1 MHILKTINTMIKVS
15 IGIDI
20 GGTNTAIGIV
30 DQEGKILIEDSLPTP
45 PKKLNPAADQQ
56 VSDDLLDGFIADI
69 GKIIATLREN
79 LRIRHEVAGIG
90 IGAPNANYNKGTIED
105 APNLPF
111 IGKVPFCELLSA
123 ELPEIPLMLITND
136 ANAAALGEK
145 IFGGAKEMDNFM
157 MFTLGTGVGSGLY
170 YQGNVVYG
178 VDGFAGEC
186 GHNTIVADGR
196 LCGCGGRGHLEAYCS
211 APGMKRT
218 AFEILLREN
227 AEDSLLTAYSYKEM
241 TSKHIYDA
249 AVKGDKVAL
258 EVFEQTGK
266 YFGMAL
272 ATTVHHF
279 SPEAIFL
286 FGGPVAAGDLII
298 EPIKKGMAESL
309 LPIFNKRDIKILAS
323 ELDLGHA
330 AILGASALVWNA

>member
-1 MHILKTINTMIKVS
+1 MVKLS

-20 GGTNTAIGIV
+20 GGTKTVIGV
-30 DQEGKILIEDSLPTP
+30 VNQEGKILKEESIPTP
-45 PKKLNPAADQQ
+45 PKKLNPKAEQK
-56 VSDDLLDGFIADI
+56 VSDELLRDFISEI
-69 GKIIATLREN
+69 SKKINSISAQINFDYE
-79 LRIRHEVAGIG
+79 IAGIG
-90 IGAPNANYNKGTIED
+90 IGAPNANYNEGTIEY

-111 IGKVPFCELLSA
+111 IGKVHFCEILS
-123 ELPEIPLMLITND
+123 EKFPEIPKILITND

-145 IFGGAKEMDNFM
+145 AYGGARNMDNFA

-170 YQGNVVYG
+170 YNGNVVYG
-178 VDGFAGEC
+178 MDGFAGEC
-186 GHNTIVADGR
+186 GHNTIVANGR

-218 AFEILLREN
+218 AFELLLRDN

-241 TSKHIYDA
+241 TAKHIYEA
-249 AVKGDKVAL
+249 ALQGDRIAL
-258 EVFEQTGK
+258 EVFEITGN
-266 YFGMAL
+266 YLGMAL

-279 SPEAIFL
+279 SSEAIFL

-298 EPIKKGMAESL
+298 KPIKKSLAQNL
-309 LPIFNKRDIKILAS
+309 LPIFRKRDIPVLVS

-330 AILGASALVWNA
+330 PILGASALVWNT

>member
-1 MHILKTINTMIKVS
+1 MVRLS

-20 GGTNTAIGIV
+20 GGTNTAIGVV
-30 DQEGKILIEDSLPTP
+30 DQDGKVLIEDSLPTP

-56 VSDDLLDGFIADI
+56 VSDDLLNGFIAEI
-69 GKIIATLREN
+69 SKIIKALTARIN
-79 LRIRHEVAGIG
+79 LKHEIVGIG

-111 IGKVPFCELLSA
+111 IGKVPFCEMLS
-123 ELPEIPLMLITND
+123 EKFPDMPNILITND

-145 IFGGAKEMDNFM
+145 IYGGARNMDNFV
-157 MFTLGTGVGSGLY
+157 MFTLGTGVGSGIY
-170 YQGNVVYG
+170 YHGNVVYG

-186 GHNTIVADGR
+186 GHNTIVAGGR

-218 AFEILLREN
+218 AFELLLRDN
-227 AEDSLLTAYSYKEM
+227 AEDSLLSGYSYKEM
-241 TSKHIYDA
+241 TAKHIYDA
-249 AVKGDKVAL
+249 AVQGDKIAL
-258 EVFEQTGK
+258 EVFTLTGS

-286 FGGPVAAGDLII
+286 FGGPVAAGDII
-298 EPIKKGMAESL
+298 IKPIKAGLKNHL
-309 LPIFNKRDIKILAS
+309 LPIFTKRELPVLVS

>member
-1 MHILKTINTMIKVS
+1 MVKLS

-20 GGTNTAIGIV
+20 GGTNTVVGVV
-30 DQEGKILIEDSLPTP
+30 DHDGKVIAEDSLPTP
-45 PKKLNPAADQQ
+45 PKKMNPAADPQ
-56 VSDDLLDGFIADI
+56 VSDDLLQGFITEI
-69 GKIIATLREN
+69 SKIITSFTDKIHLD
-79 LRIRHEVAGIG
+79 HEIVGIG
-90 IGAPNANYNKGTIED
+90 IGAPNANYNEGTIEYP
-105 APNLPF
+105 PNLPF
-111 IGKVPFCELLSA
+111 VGKVAFCEMLSR
-123 ELPEIPLMLITND
+123 ELPDIPKIHITND

-145 IFGGAKEMDNFM
+145 IYGGAQDMDNFV
-157 MFTLGTGVGSGLY
+157 MFTLGTGVGSGIY
-170 YQGNVVYG
+170 YHGNVVYG

-186 GHNTIVADGR
+186 GHNTIIADGR

-218 AFEILLREN
+218 AFELLLRDH
-227 AEDSLLTAYSYKEM
+227 AEDSLLSGYSYKEM
-241 TSKHIYDA
+241 TAKHIFDA
-249 AVKGDKVAL
+249 AVQGDRIAL
-258 EVFEQTGK
+258 EVFKMTGR

-298 EPIKKGMAESL
+298 KPIQEGLDHHL
-309 LPIFNKRDIKILAS
+309 LPIFRKREIPILVS
-323 ELDLGHA
+323 QLDVGHA

>member
-1 MHILKTINTMIKVS
+1 MVKLS

-30 DQEGKILIEDSLPTP
+30 NQDGEILVENSLPTP
-45 PKKLNPAADQQ
+45 PKKLNPTADQQ
-56 VSDDLLDGFIADI
+56 VSNELLGGFISEISRVVNSLTA
-69 GKIIATLREN
+69 KIDLDYEI
-79 LRIRHEVAGIG
+79 AGIG

-111 IGKVPFCELLSA
+111 VGKVPFCERLS
-123 ELPEIPLMLITND
+123 EKFPEIGKIFITND

-145 IFGGAKEMDNFM
+145 IFGGARDMDNFV
-157 MFTLGTGVGSGLY
+157 MFTLGTGVGSGIY
-170 YQGNVVYG
+170 YHGNVVYG

-218 AFEILLREN
+218 AFELLLREN
-227 AEDSLLTAYSYKEM
+227 AEDSLLTAFSYKEM
-241 TSKHIYDA
+241 TAKHIYDA
-249 AVKGDKVAL
+249 AVQGDEIAL
-258 EVFEQTGK
+258 EVFALTGK

-272 ATTVHHF
+272 ATTVHHL

-286 FGGPVAAGDLII
+286 FGGPVASGDLIVK
-298 EPIKKGMAESL
+298 PIKEGLEQHM
-309 LPIFNKRDIKILAS
+309 LPIFGKRDIPILVS
-323 ELDLGHA
+323 ELDLGYA
-330 AILGASALVWNA
+330 AILGASALVWNN

>member
-1 MHILKTINTMIKVS
+1 MLKLS

-20 GGTNTAIGIV
+20 GGTNTAIGVV
-30 DQEGKILIEDSLPTP
+30 DHEGKVLIEDSLPTP
-45 PKKLNPAADQQ
+45 PKKFNPGADQQ
-56 VSDDLLDGFIADI
+56 VSDDLLNGFISDI
-69 GKIIATLREN
+69 SKTVKSVCSKIN
-79 LRIRHEVAGIG
+79 LKHEIVGIG

-111 IGKVPFCELLSA
+111 IGKVPFCELLS
-123 ELPEIPLMLITND
+123 EEISDMPKILITND

-145 IFGGAKEMDNFM
+145 IYGGARDMDNFAM
-157 MFTLGTGVGSGLY
+157 YTLGTGVGSGLY
-170 YQGNVVYG
+170 YHGNVVYG

-218 AFEILLREN
+218 AFELLLREN

-249 AVKGDKVAL
+249 ALQGDKIAL
-258 EVFEQTGK
+258 EVFEKTGD

-272 ATTVHHF
+272 ATTIHHF

-298 EPIKKGMAESL
+298 KPIKEGLKKHL
-309 LPIFNKRDIKILAS
+309 LPIFTKRDIPVLVS

-330 AILGASALVWNA
+330 AILGASALVWNT

>member
-1 MHILKTINTMIKVS
+1 MIKLS

-20 GGTNTAIGIV
+20 GGTNAAIGIV
-30 DQEGKILIEDSLPTP
+30 NHDGNILIEDSIPTP
-45 PKKLNPAADQQ
+45 PKKLNPNADQQ
-56 VSDDLLDGFIADI
+56 VSDELLKDFISEISRIIKSLIA
-69 GKIIATLREN
+69 KIN
-79 LRIRHEVAGIG
+79 LDHEIVGIG
-90 IGAPNANYNKGTIED
+90 IGAPNANYNEGTIED

-111 IGKVPFCELLSA
+111 IGKVSFCEMLSEKFPDIA
-123 ELPEIPLMLITND
+123 LIYITND

-145 IFGGAKEMDNFM
+145 IYGGARDMDNFV
-157 MFTLGTGVGSGLY
+157 MFTLGTGVGSGIY
-170 YQGNVVYG
+170 YHGNVVYG
-178 VDGFAGEC
+178 IDGFAGEC
-186 GHNTIVADGR
+186 GHNTIIADGR

-218 AFEILLREN
+218 AFELLLSEN

-241 TSKHIYDA
+241 TAKHIYEA
-249 AVKGDKVAL
+249 AVQGDKIAL
-258 EVFEQTGK
+258 EVFEKTGE

-298 EPIKKGMAESL
+298 KPIKAGLKKHL
-309 LPIFNKRDIKILAS
+309 LPIFLKRDLPVLVS

-330 AILGASALVWNA
+330 AILGSSALVWNT

>member
-1 MHILKTINTMIKVS
+1 MIKLS

-30 DQEGKILIEDSLPTP
+30 DQDGKILIEEALPTP
-45 PKKLNPAADQQ
+45 PKKLNPTADQQ
-56 VSDDLLDGFIADI
+56 VSDELLKGFISEI
-69 GKIIATLREN
+69 SKVVLSLITKIN
-79 LRIRHEVAGIG
+79 LDHEIVGIG

-111 IGKVPFCELLSA
+111 VGKVPFCEKLS
-123 ELPEIPLMLITND
+123 EKFPDISKIHITND

-145 IFGGAKEMDNFM
+145 IYGGARDMDNFM

-178 VDGFAGEC
+178 IDGFAGEC

-196 LCGCGGRGHLEAYCS
+196 MCGCGGRGHLEAYCS
-211 APGMKRT
+211 ASGMKRT
-218 AFEILLREN
+218 AFELLLKEN

-241 TSKHIYDA
+241 TAKHIYDA
-249 AVKGDKVAL
+249 AVQGDKIAL
-258 EVFEQTGK
+258 EVFEKTGE

-286 FGGPVAAGDLII
+286 FGGPVAAGDLILK
-298 EPIKKGMAESL
+298 PIKAGLEKHL
-309 LPIFNKRDIKILAS
+309 LPIFLKRDLPVLVS

-330 AILGASALVWNA
+330 AILGASALVWNT

>member
-1 MHILKTINTMIKVS
+1 MIKLS

-30 DQEGKILIEDSLPTP
+30 DHDGKILIEDSLPTP

-56 VSDDLLDGFIADI
+56 VSDDLLAGFISDI
-69 GKIIATLREN
+69 SKIVKSLTAGIKLK
-79 LRIRHEVAGIG
+79 HELVGIG

-111 IGKVPFCELLSA
+111 IGKIPFCEMLS
-123 ELPEIPLMLITND
+123 EVLPDIPRIYITND

-145 IFGGAKEMDNFM
+145 IYGGARDMDNFM

-170 YQGNVVYG
+170 YNGNVVYG

-186 GHNTIVADGR
+186 GHNIIVPDGR

-218 AFEILLREN
+218 AFELLLREN

-241 TSKHIYDA
+241 TAKHIYDA
-249 AVKGDKVAL
+249 AVKGDKIAL
-258 EVFEQTGK
+258 EVFQQTGK
-266 YFGMAL
+266 YFGIAL
-272 ATTVHHF
+272 AATVHHF

-286 FGGPVAAGDLII
+286 FGGPLAAGDLIVK
-298 EPIKKGMAESL
+298 PIKEGLEQSL
-309 LPIFNKRDIKILAS
+309 MPIFRKRDIPILVS
-323 ELDLGHA
+323 KLDLGHA
-330 AILGASALVWNA
+330 AILGASALVWDA

>member
-1 MHILKTINTMIKVS
+1 MVKLS

-30 DQEGKILIEDSLPTP
+30 DQEGKVLIDESLPTP
-45 PKKLNPAADQQ
+45 PKKSNPGANQQ
-56 VSDDLLDGFIADI
+56 VSDDLLDGFISEI
-69 GKIIATLREN
+69 SKIIQSLTAKIN
-79 LRIRHEVAGIG
+79 LKHEIVGIG

-111 IGKVPFCELLSA
+111 VGIVPFCERLS
-123 ELPEIPLMLITND
+123 EEIPGIANLFITND

-145 IFGGAKEMDNFM
+145 IYGGARDMDNFM

-218 AFEILLREN
+218 AFELLLREN

-249 AVKGDKVAL
+249 AVKGDKIAK
-258 EVFEQTGK
+258 EVFELTGK

-286 FGGPVAAGDLII
+286 FGGPVAAGDLIMD
-298 EPIKKGMAESL
+298 PIKKGMEHSL
-309 LPIFNKRDIKILAS
+309 LPIFRKRDIPILAS

>member
-1 MHILKTINTMIKVS
+1 MVKLA

-20 GGTNTAIGIV
+20 GGTNTAIGVV
-30 DQEGKILIEDSLPTP
+30 DQEGKVIVQEELPTP
-45 PKKLNPAADQQ
+45 PKKSNPAADQQ
-56 VSDDLLDGFIADI
+56 VSDDLIDGFISE
-69 GKIIATLREN
+69 IANIVTSLTDRVH
-79 LRIRHEVAGIG
+79 LKHELVGIG

-111 IGKVPFCELLSA
+111 IGKVPFCELLA
-123 ELPEIPLMLITND
+123 DKFPDMPHILITND

-145 IFGGAKEMDNFM
+145 IYGGARDMDNFM

-186 GHNTIVADGR
+186 GHNAIVADGR

-218 AFEILLREN
+218 AFELLLTEN

-249 AVKGDKVAL
+249 AVKGDKIAL
-258 EVFEQTGK
+258 EVFEKTGD

-272 ATTVHHF
+272 ATTIHHF

-298 EPIKKGMAESL
+298 NPIKKGL
-309 LPIFNKRDIKILAS
+309 DKYVLPIFKKREIPILPS
-323 ELDLGHA
+323 ELDMGHA

>member
-1 MHILKTINTMIKVS
+1 MVKLS

-20 GGTNTAIGIV
+20 GGTNTAIGV
-30 DQEGKILIEDSLPTP
+30 VNSDGKILIEDSIPTP
-45 PKKLNPAADQQ
+45 PKKLNPSAKQQ
-56 VSDDLLDGFIADI
+56 VSDELLNDFISEISKRIKSICA
-69 GKIIATLREN
+69 KINFDYEI
-79 LRIRHEVAGIG
+79 VGIG
-90 IGAPNANYNKGTIED
+90 IGAPNANYNEGTIEY

-111 IGKVPFCELLSA
+111 VGKVPFCKILSD
-123 ELPEIPLMLITND
+123 EIPDIPLMLITND

-145 IFGGAKEMDNFM
+145 IYGGARNMDNFV
-157 MFTLGTGVGSGLY
+157 MFTLGTGVGSGIY
-170 YQGNVVYG
+170 YHGNVVYG

-218 AFEILLREN
+218 AFELLLRDH
-227 AEDSLLTAYSYKEM
+227 AEDSLLSGYSYKEM
-241 TSKHIYDA
+241 TAKHIYDA
-249 AVKGDKVAL
+249 AVQGDKIAL
-258 EVFEQTGK
+258 EVFEITGK

-286 FGGPVAAGDLII
+286 FGGPVAAGELITK
-298 EPIKKGMAESL
+298 PIKEGLKKHL
-309 LPIFNKRDIKILAS
+309 LTIFQKRDIPVLIS

-330 AILGASALVWNA
+330 PILGASALVWNN

>member
-1 MHILKTINTMIKVS
+1 MVKLS

-20 GGTNTAIGIV
+20 GGTNTVIGVV
-30 DQEGKILIEDSLPTP
+30 DHDGKVLVEDSLPTP
-45 PKKLNPAADQQ
+45 PKKMNPAADQQ
-56 VSDDLLDGFIADI
+56 VSDDLLNGFIADI
-69 GKIIATLREN
+69 SDIIKSLTNKIHFK
-79 LRIRHEVAGIG
+79 HEVVGIG
-90 IGAPNANYNKGTIED
+90 IGAPNANYNEGTIEYP
-105 APNLPF
+105 PNLPF
-111 IGKVPFCELLSA
+111 VGKVPFCDLLS
-123 ELPEIPLMLITND
+123 EKLPDMPKMHITND

-145 IFGGAKEMDNFM
+145 IYGGARDMDNFV
-157 MFTLGTGVGSGLY
+157 MFTLGTGIGSGIY
-170 YQGNVVYG
+170 YHGNVVYG
-178 VDGFAGEC
+178 IDGFAGEC

-218 AFEILLREN
+218 AFELLLRDH
-227 AEDSLLTAYSYKEM
+227 AEDSLLSGYTYKEM
-241 TSKHIYDA
+241 TAKHIFDA
-249 AVKGDKVAL
+249 AVQGDKIAL
-258 EVFEQTGK
+258 EVFQMTGK

-298 EPIKKGMAESL
+298 TPIKEGMEKHL
-309 LPIFNKRDIKILAS
+309 LPIFRKRVIPILVS

-330 AILGASALVWNA
+330 AILGASALVWNT

>member
-1 MHILKTINTMIKVS
+1 MVKLS

-20 GGTNTAIGIV
+20 GGTNTAIGV
-30 DQEGKILIEDSLPTP
+30 VNHEGKILIEDSIPTP
-45 PKKLNPAADQQ
+45 PKKFNPTADQQ
-56 VSDDLLDGFIADI
+56 VSDELLNGFILEI
-69 GKIIATLREN
+69 SKIIKSICSKIDFDYE
-79 LRIRHEVAGIG
+79 IVGIG
-90 IGAPNANYNKGTIED
+90 IGAPNANYNEGTIEY

-111 IGKVPFCELLSA
+111 IGKVPFCEILSS
-123 ELPEIPLMLITND
+123 ELPDILKIHITND

-145 IFGGAKEMDNFM
+145 IYGGARNMDNFVM
-157 MFTLGTGVGSGLY
+157 YTLGTGVGSGIY
-170 YQGNVVYG
+170 YHGNVVYG

-186 GHNTIVADGR
+186 GHNTIIADGR

-218 AFEILLREN
+218 AFELLLRDH
-227 AEDSLLTAYSYKEM
+227 AEDSLLSGYSYKEM

-249 AVKGDKVAL
+249 AIQGDKIAL
-258 EVFEQTGK
+258 EVFEMTGK
-266 YFGMAL
+266 YLGMAL

-286 FGGPVAAGDLII
+286 FGGPVAAGDLIVKPTK
-298 EPIKKGMAESL
+298 ESLEHSL
-309 LPIFNKRDIKILAS
+309 LPIFRKRNIPILVS

-330 AILGASALVWNA
+330 AILGASALVWNN

>member
-1 MHILKTINTMIKVS
+1 MVKLS

-30 DQEGKILIEDSLPTP
+30 NSDGKVLIEDGLPTP
-45 PKKLNPAADQQ
+45 PKKSNPTADQQ
-56 VSDDLLDGFIADI
+56 VSDELLNGFISEISKKVKSICA
-69 GKIIATLREN
+69 KIDYDYEI
-79 LRIRHEVAGIG
+79 VGIG

-111 IGKVPFCELLSA
+111 VGKVPFCEMLSEKFPDLA
-123 ELPEIPLMLITND
+123 KIHITND

-145 IFGGAKEMDNFM
+145 IYGGARNMDNFM

-170 YQGNVVYG
+170 YNGNVVYG

-218 AFEILLREN
+218 AFELLLKEN

-249 AVKGDKVAL
+249 AVQGDKIAL
-258 EVFEQTGK
+258 EVFEKTGE
-266 YFGMAL
+266 YFGLAL

-286 FGGPVAAGDLII
+286 FGGPVAAGDLILK
-298 EPIKKGMAESL
+298 PIKAGLEKHL
-309 LPIFNKRDIKILAS
+309 LPIFRKRDLPVLVS

-330 AILGASALVWNA
+330 AILGASALVWNT

>member
-1 MHILKTINTMIKVS
+1 MVKLS

-20 GGTNTAIGIV
+20 GGTNTVIGIV
-30 DQEGKILIEDSLPTP
+30 NHDGDILMEDSLPTP
-45 PKKLNPAADQQ
+45 PKKFNPNAEQQ
-56 VSDDLLDGFIADI
+56 VSDKLLGEFIEEI
-69 GKIIATLREN
+69 GKIINALISRIN
-79 LRIRHEVAGIG
+79 LDFELVGIG

-111 IGKVPFCELLSA
+111 IGKVPFCEMLS
-123 ELPEIPLMLITND
+123 EKFPDIPKIHITND

-145 IFGGAKEMDNFM
+145 IYGGARDMDNFM

-170 YQGNVVYG
+170 YNGNVVYG

-186 GHNTIVADGR
+186 GHNTIVAEGR

-218 AFEILLREN
+218 AFELLLREN

-241 TSKHIYDA
+241 TAKHIYDA
-249 AVKGDKVAL
+249 AVQGDKIAL

-286 FGGPVAAGDLII
+286 FGGPVAAGDLIVK
-298 EPIKKGMAESL
+298 PIKKGLKHSL
-309 LPIFNKRDIKILAS
+309 LPIFRKRDIPVLVS

-330 AILGASALVWNA
+330 AILGASALVWDN

>member
-1 MHILKTINTMIKVS
+1 MIKVS
-15 IGIDI
+15 VGIDI

-30 DQEGKILIEDSLPTP
+30 DHDGKILIEDSIPTP
-45 PKKLNPAADQQ
+45 PKKSNPAADQQ
-56 VSDDLLDGFIADI
+56 VSDDLLNGFISEISEIIKSLAA
-69 GKIIATLREN
+69 KIN
-79 LRIRHEVAGIG
+79 LKHEIVGIG
-90 IGAPNANYNKGTIED
+90 IGAPNANYNEGTIED

-111 IGKVPFCELLSA
+111 VGKVPFCKILA
-123 ELPEIPLMLITND
+123 GELPEIPLIHITND

-145 IFGGAKEMDNFM
+145 IYGGARNMDNFM
-157 MFTLGTGVGSGLY
+157 MFTLGTGIGSGIY
-170 YQGNVVYG
+170 YHGNVVYG

-218 AFEILLREN
+218 AFELLLRDH
-227 AEDSLLTAYSYKEM
+227 AEDSLLSAYSYKEM
-241 TSKHIYDA
+241 TAKHIFDA
-249 AVKGDKVAL
+249 AVQGDKIAL
-258 EVFEQTGK
+258 EVFKKTGE

-298 EPIKKGMAESL
+298 KPIKEGLEKHL
-309 LPIFNKRDIKILAS
+309 LPIFLKREIPLLVS

-330 AILGASALVWNA
+330 AILGASALVWNTQ

>member
-1 MHILKTINTMIKVS
+1 MVKLS

-20 GGTNTAIGIV
+20 GGTNTAIGV
-30 DQEGKILIEDSLPTP
+30 VNQDGKILIEDAIPTP
-45 PKKLNPAADQQ
+45 PKKFNPAADQQ
-56 VSDDLLDGFIADI
+56 VSDDLLNGFILEISDI
-69 GKIIATLREN
+69 IKSLTAKIN
-79 LRIRHEVAGIG
+79 LKHEIVGIG

-111 IGKVPFCELLSA
+111 VGKVHFCEILS
-123 ELPEIPLMLITND
+123 EKFPDMPKIYITND

-145 IFGGAKEMDNFM
+145 IYGGARDMDNFV
-157 MFTLGTGVGSGLY
+157 MFTLGTGIGSGIY
-170 YQGNVVYG
+170 YHGNVVYG

-186 GHNTIVADGR
+186 GHNTIIADGR

-211 APGMKRT
+211 ASGMKRT
-218 AFEILLREN
+218 AFELLLRDH
-227 AEDSLLTAYSYKEM
+227 AEDSLLSGYSYKEM
-241 TSKHIYDA
+241 TAKHIYDA
-249 AVKGDKVAL
+249 AVQGDKIAL
-258 EVFEQTGK
+258 EVFEMTGN

-298 EPIKKGMAESL
+298 QPIKAGLEKHL
-309 LPIFNKRDIKILAS
+309 LPIFRKRELPVLVS

-330 AILGASALVWNA
+330 AIIGASALVWTS

>member
-1 MHILKTINTMIKVS
+1 MVKLS

-30 DQEGKILIEDSLPTP
+30 NQDGKILLEDSIPTP
-45 PKKLNPAADQQ
+45 PKKLNPTADQQ
-56 VSDDLLDGFIADI
+56 VSDEMLNGFISEI
-69 GKIIATLREN
+69 SKIIKSLSTNINFDYE
-79 LRIRHEVAGIG
+79 IVGIG
-90 IGAPNANYNKGTIED
+90 IGAPNANYNKGTIEY
-105 APNLPF
+105 APSLPF
-111 IGKVPFCELLSA
+111 VGKVPFCKVLSDA
-123 ELPEIPLMLITND
+123 LPGIPKIHITND

-145 IFGGAKEMDNFM
+145 IYGGAKNMDNFI
-157 MFTLGTGVGSGLY
+157 MFTLGTGVGSGIY
-170 YQGNVVYG
+170 YHGNVVYG

-186 GHNTIVADGR
+186 GHNTIIADGR

-218 AFEILLREN
+218 AFELLLREN

-241 TSKHIYDA
+241 TAKHIYDA
-249 AVKGDKVAL
+249 AVQGDKIAL
-258 EVFEQTGK
+258 EVFALTGK

-286 FGGPVAAGDLII
+286 FGGPVASGDLII
-298 EPIKKGMAESL
+298 KPIKDGLEKHL
-309 LPIFNKRDIKILAS
+309 LTIFRKRDIPVLVS

-330 AILGASALVWNA
+330 AILGASALVWNS